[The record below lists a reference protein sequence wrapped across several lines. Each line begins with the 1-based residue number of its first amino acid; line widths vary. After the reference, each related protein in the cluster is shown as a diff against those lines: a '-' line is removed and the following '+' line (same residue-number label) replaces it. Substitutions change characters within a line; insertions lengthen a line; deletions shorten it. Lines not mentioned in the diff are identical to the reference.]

1 METET
6 LDLKKS
12 TPANARER
20 KAFYFKEPF
29 MDLMFIHTLMLQ
41 GFKGSEIG
49 ECYSAAAQVREGN
62 VESYKA
68 AWTGLAEQVEKAA
81 RDAEAKGHLVTAR
94 QAYLRAVAYYRNAS
108 MAFRSTEPGFRAT
121 IEKYRSLFCKFA
133 ALSDPAIEVV
143 EIPYEGKTLPGYFM
157 RPNADGQKR
166 PTIVCGDNVSEE
178 LYYWI
183 GPPAVERGYNAL
195 LVDLPGIGLN
205 PLNGICCRPD
215 TEVPVRAVIDYL
227 CSRSDVDAS
236 RIAVY
241 GGGEPGGYI
250 MTRAATGDKRIAACI
265 VDPLV
270 SDMGP
275 IVPMVKSHTMH
286 VSSGE
291 DTVSSIYSEILP
303 FWGITD
309 DPAQAENLQKMKAD
323 TKLITCH
330 TLCLND
336 AMDYPELQRQVKD
349 AAATMLKPTLHVF
362 TSADRTSIYRELDN
376 FGLKH
381 GVMFDWLDDVFKM
394 DKEKTKK

>member
-1 METET
+1 MTT
-6 LDLKKS
+6 LDS
-12 TPANARER
+12 PSPRVANASEKRVL
-20 KAFYFKEPF
+20 YFKEPF
-29 MDLMFIHTLMLQ
+29 LDLMFLHTLTLH

-49 ECYSAAAQVREGN
+49 ECYSAAAQVREGD
-62 VESYKA
+62 VESYKG
-68 AWTGLAEQVEKAA
+68 AWTSLADQVEKIA

-94 QAYLRAVAYYRNAS
+94 QAYLRAVAYYRNVS
-108 MAFRSTEPGFRAT
+108 MAFRPSEPGFRST

-133 ALSDPAIEVV
+133 ALSEPAIEVV
-143 EIPYEGKTLPGYFM
+143 EIPYEVKTLPGYFM
-157 RPNADGQKR
+157 RPDATGQKR
-166 PTIVCGDNVSEE
+166 PTIICGDNVSEE

-227 CSRSDVDAS
+227 CSRSDVDTES
-236 RIAVY
+236 IAVY

-275 IVPMVKSHTMH
+275 IVPFVKSHTMH
-286 VSSGE
+286 VSAGE
-291 DTVSSIYSEILP
+291 KTVSSIYSEILP

-309 DPAQAENLQKMKAD
+309 DPAQAENLRKMKAD
-323 TKLITCH
+323 TKLITCPM
-330 TLCLND
+330 LCLND
-336 AMDYPELQRQVKD
+336 AMDYPELQRQVKE
-349 AAATMLKPTLHVF
+349 AAAAMLKPTLHVF
-362 TSADRTSIYRELDN
+362 TSTDRTSVYRELDN

-381 GVMFDWLDDVFKM
+381 RVMFDWLDDVFKM
-394 DKEKTKK
+394 KKIKK